1 MSSLI
6 AVAAANVPHTPSWG
20 PSVAI
25 VMILCN
31 LLAFFIGKQVIRIPD
46 ADPAGGTFL
55 GLGLPALLAVT
66 SLGHIIGVGA
76 ILGLSNS
83 GVL

>member
-1 MSSLI
+1 MLPLI
-6 AVAAANVPHTPSWG
+6 AAVGNVPHTSQWG
-20 PSVAI
+20 PGVAI
-25 VMILCN
+25 VMIACN
-31 LLAFFIGKQVIRIPD
+31 ALAFFIGKQVIQIPD

-76 ILGLSNS
+76 ILGLSNI

>member
-1 MSSLI
+1 MLSLI
-6 AVAAANVPHTPSWG
+6 AAVGYVPHTSEWG

-46 ADPAGGTFL
+46 ADPAGGMFL

-66 SLGHIIGVGA
+66 SLGHLIGVGA
-76 ILGLSNS
+76 ILGLSNL